1 MQPYKQETTI
11 AMMFDL
17 LLFLPCFTCLF
28 WLVTVCLMTYKTRTF
43 HPLIA
48 IFIAGGTFIAASALY
63 ISPSASPELLMAGS
77 ILRVITGPSLLPI
90 CWLYLKRLQGQG
102 SYSLSQLLWMLI
114 PAILGAATI
123 VLSLLAG
130 PDAIRDGMRIFFSGA
145 GVPSDK
151 IINAYLFVIGPVTFA
166 TIGIESI
173 IYVILFVR
181 MLVKNNL
188 RFTHLYK
195 FQKGSS
201 LRVPE
206 LQSYYVF
213 ILCATFLVTI
223 YFPRTVLA
231 QNHWISVILS
241 VLMTVAFFQFG
252 YISLFGA
259 KTSISR
265 DELLLGFRY
274 NYGENDKAEVLE
286 KVFEKMIEEA
296 DPASLKYLFNK
307 IGSHLPTEDLHPV
320 DAVAEAPKSPASHI
334 FSAVAKSWDD
344 DSLLSRFENLI
355 FGKQLYLESGL
366 TLVDVAEKLHT
377 NKTYVSRL
385 VNNTYEMPFPDL
397 INTLR
402 VDYAEQYISAHRDAR
417 QNEIAQACGFSSA
430 SSFNNIFKKVTGM
443 TPKIW
448 LATSESGR

>member
-114 PAILGAATI
+114 PAILGASTI

-130 PDAIRDGMRIFFSGA
+130 PDAIRESMPVFFSGA
-145 GVPSDK
+145 GVPTDK
-151 IINAYLFVIGPVTFA
+151 IINTYLFVVGPITYAV
-166 TIGIESI
+166 IGIETVV
-173 IYVILFVR
+173 YVILFIR

-195 FQKGSS
+195 FQKGTS
-201 LRVPE
+201 LRIPE

-223 YFPRTVLA
+223 YFPRTLMQEHV
-231 QNHWISVILS
+231 WISAIFSIL
-241 VLMTVAFFQFG
+241 LTVAFFQFG

-259 KTSISR
+259 KTSVSR
-265 DELLLGFRY
+265 KELRLGFRY
-274 NYGENDKAEVLE
+274 NYGENDKAEVIE
-286 KVFEKMIEEA
+286 NVFENLIGEA
-296 DPASLKYLFNK
+296 DPATLKYLFNK
-307 IGSHLPTEDLHPV
+307 IGTNLPAEDLHPTES
-320 DAVAEAPKSPASHI
+320 AAEPPKSPASHI

-355 FGKQLYLESGL
+355 FGKQLYLEPGL
-366 TLVDVAEKLHT
+366 TLVNVAEKLHT

-402 VDYAEQYISAHRDAR
+402 VDYAEQYIAAHRDAR

-448 LATSESGR
+448 LATSETSR

>member
-1 MQPYKQETTI
+1 MLY
-11 AMMFDL
+11 DL
-17 LLFLPCFTCLF
+17 ILFLPCFACLF
-28 WLVTVCLMTYKTRTF
+28 WLVTVCLMAYRTSAF
-43 HPLIA
+43 HPFIA
-48 IFIAGGTFIAASALY
+48 ILTAGGIYIAAAALY
-63 ISPSASPELLMAGS
+63 ITPSASPELLMTGS
-77 ILRVITGPSLLPI
+77 ILRVITGPSLLPV

-102 SYSLSQLLWMLI
+102 SFTFAQLLWMLI

-130 PDAIRDGMRIFFSGA
+130 PDAIRDGMQIFFSGA

-173 IYVILFVR
+173 IYVVMFVR

-195 FQKGSS
+195 FQKGLN
-201 LRVPE
+201 LRIPE

-213 ILCATFLVTI
+213 ILCATFLVSI
-223 YFPRTVLA
+223 YFPRVLLVE
-231 QNHWISVILS
+231 NHWISVFLS
-241 VLMTVAFFQFG
+241 VLLTVAFFQFG

-259 KTSISR
+259 KKSVSR

-286 KVFEKMIEEA
+286 KVFELLIEEA
-296 DPASLKYLFNK
+296 EPASLKHLFNK
-307 IGSHLPTEDLHPV
+307 IGANLPTEDLHPV
-320 DAVAEAPKSPASHI
+320 EAPAEAPKSPAAHI

-402 VDYAEQYISAHRDAR
+402 VDFAEQYIVAHRDAR

-448 LATSESGR
+448 LATNESAR